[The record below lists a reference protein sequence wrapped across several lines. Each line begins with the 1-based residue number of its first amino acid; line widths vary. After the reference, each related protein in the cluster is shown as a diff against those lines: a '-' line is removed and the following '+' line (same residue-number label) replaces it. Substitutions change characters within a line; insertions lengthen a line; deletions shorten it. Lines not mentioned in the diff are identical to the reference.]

1 MKSARATDSLSLFPA
16 GSAGPDFSFE
26 ERLLADGSRL
36 VAGVDEAGRGPL
48 AGPVVAA
55 AVILDPMSIPAG
67 LDDSKKLSEA
77 SREAL
82 FGEILA
88 SSRVAWAA
96 ASAAEIDRINILQA
110 SLLAMTRAANALHDR
125 PCHILVDG
133 RDIPLSWRGRGTA
146 LIKGDGRS
154 VSIAA
159 ASIVAKVIR
168 DRIMKRAAGIY
179 PHYGFERHKG
189 YGSALH
195 RSAIMTH
202 GPCLLHRMSFSPLRE
217 SL

>member
-16 GSAGPDFSFE
+16 APAGPDYSFE
-26 ERLLADGSRL
+26 ERLLSGGSRL

-55 AVILDPMSIPAG
+55 AVILDRGFIPDG
-67 LDDSKKLSEA
+67 LDDSKKLCEA

-82 FGEILA
+82 FEEILA
-88 SSRVAWAA
+88 SGRVAWAA

-110 SLLAMTRAANALHDR
+110 SLLAMTRAAGALHDR

-133 RDIPLSWRGRGTA
+133 RDVPLTWRGRGTA

-154 VSIAA
+154 VSISA
-159 ASIVAKVIR
+159 ASIVAKVVR
-168 DRIMKRAAGIY
+168 DRIMKRAAEMY

-189 YGSALH
+189 YGSAQH
-195 RSAIMTH
+195 RAAIAEH
-202 GPCLLHRMSFSPLRE
+202 GPCPLHRMSFSPLRKP
-217 SL
+217 